1 MSKGRI
7 EMHRLQDLVRL
18 HRQKTGARETARL
31 LGMGPNTERQYR
43 EAIAKAGLLDGAAG
57 TLPSLE
63 ELKAAVIA
71 AHPPALPPQQVTSLE
86 RYREVIVAHVEKG
99 LGPRAIF
106 DRLRMEHADFDGSHS
121 AVKRL
126 FRALRRAR
134 GVQAE
139 DVAIPVETA
148 AGEIA

>member
-63 ELKAAVIA
+63 ELKAAVNA

-106 DRLRMEHADFDGSHS
+106 D
-121 AVKRL
+121 
-126 FRALRRAR
+126 
-134 GVQAE
+134 
-139 DVAIPVETA
+139 
-148 AGEIA
+148 